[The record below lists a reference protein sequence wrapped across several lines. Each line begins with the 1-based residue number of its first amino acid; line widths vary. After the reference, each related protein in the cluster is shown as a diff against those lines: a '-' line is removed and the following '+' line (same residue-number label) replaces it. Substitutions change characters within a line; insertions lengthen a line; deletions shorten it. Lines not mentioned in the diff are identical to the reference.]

1 MRLFLKIFVAVILV
15 HLIWNFRS
23 CSYSAL
29 KPIFSER
36 AKMNAVMK
44 VERNYWAEIERI
56 FEELEAPSE
65 YFKALVLLECSAQN
79 PPQSRYEPNVFE
91 KLKAVKEGKQKNYGN
106 LTQKDLENYSTQEL
120 TLLATS
126 WGALQ
131 IMGYHVIKEGLTI
144 DDLKGENG
152 LKIAIQW
159 CIATYGKYLEDGD
172 YKNAFHIHNTGKE
185 HPIFWQAKTYDPL
198 YVDKGLIYVASLK

>member
-15 HLIWNFRS
+15 HIIWNFRS

-29 KPIFSER
+29 KPIFSEH
-36 AKMNAVMK
+36 AKMNAVIK
-44 VERNYWAEIERI
+44 VERNYGAEIERI
-56 FEELEAPSE
+56 CEELEAPSE

-91 KLKAVKEGKQKNYGN
+91 KLKAVKEGRQKKYGN
-106 LTQKDLENYSTQEL
+106 LTQEDLERYSTQDL

-131 IMGYHVIKEGLTI
+131 IMGYHVVKEGLTI

-172 YKNAFHIHNTGKE
+172 YKNAFHILWSSSSMYH
-185 HPIFWQAKTYDPL
+185 HIR
-198 YVDKGLIYVASLK
+198 IYF

>member
-1 MRLFLKIFVAVILV
+1 MRLFLKIFIAVILV

-36 AKMNAVMK
+36 SKMNAVKK
-44 VERNYWAEIERI
+44 VERNYGAEIERI
-56 FEELEAPSE
+56 CKELDAPAD

-79 PPQSRYEPNVFE
+79 PPQSRYEPKVFE
-91 KLKAVKEGKQKNYGN
+91 SLKAVKDGKQKKYGN
-106 LTQKDLENYSTQEL
+106 ITQNDLERYSTHEL

-131 IMGYHVIKEGLTI
+131 IMGYHVVKEGLTI
-144 DDLKGENG
+144 DDLNGEKG
-152 LKIAIQW
+152 LQISIQW
-159 CIATYGKYLEDGD
+159 CIATYGKYLEKGD

-185 HPIFWQAKTYDPL
+185 HPMFWQAKTYDPL
-198 YVDKGLIYVASLK
+198 YVDKGLIYVASLR